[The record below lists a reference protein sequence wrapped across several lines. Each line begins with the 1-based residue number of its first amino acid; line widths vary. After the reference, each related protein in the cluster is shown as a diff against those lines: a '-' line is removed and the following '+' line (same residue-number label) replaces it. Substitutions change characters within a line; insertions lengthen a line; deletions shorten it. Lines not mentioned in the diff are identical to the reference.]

1 MFLGQN
7 ATFEFWILESFL
19 RTKNLAEYLKIFTKK
34 KDICNALF
42 KCFRNVNKTC

>member
-34 KDICNALF
+34 RIFVMLYL
-42 KCFRNVNKTC
+42 NVSEM